1 VAEQNWHQVV
11 GITKLPSLSNERN
24 ESQIFGRTQ
33 GIPFYEVEKAV
44 STQSSEEHA
53 KSKLIIDE
61 DWKSQVQ
68 AEKEALD
75 RQVHQEQPE
84 KAQPKAAGA
93 APLPPATL
101 AVLLTTLA
109 TQTLVSLGQIPHPVS
124 GKPEIHLDE
133 AKHFIDTLEMLET
146 KTAGNRTAE
155 ETQLL
160 DNLLHELRM
169 GYVQVQA
176 HSAG

>member
-1 VAEQNWHQVV
+1 M
-11 GITKLPSLSNERN
+11 
-24 ESQIFGRTQ
+24 
-33 GIPFYEVEKAV
+33 
-44 STQSSEEHA
+44 STQPSGEPQA

-75 RQVHQEQPE
+75 RQLHDEPH
-84 KAQPKAAGA
+84 AQAKPSA

-109 TQTLVSLGQIPHPVS
+109 TQSLVALGQIPHPVS
-124 GKPEIHLDE
+124 GKPEVHLDE

-146 KTAGNRTAE
+146 KTAGNRTVE

-160 DNLLHELRM
+160 DNLLHELRL
-169 GYVQVQA
+169 GYVEMQKHA
-176 HSAG
+176 ASAVK

>member
-1 VAEQNWHQVV
+1 MSAASPNEQ
-11 GITKLPSLSNERN
+11 TKP
-24 ESQIFGRTQ
+24 
-33 GIPFYEVEKAV
+33 
-44 STQSSEEHA
+44 
-53 KSKLIIDE
+53 KLIIDE

-75 RQVHQEQPE
+75 RQVHHEPEQPE
-84 KAQPKAAGA
+84 HQAAPGA

-109 TQTLVSLGQIPHPVS
+109 TQALVALGQIPHTES
-124 GKPEIHLDE
+124 GQPEVHLDE
-133 AKHFIDTLEMLET
+133 AKHFIDNLEMLEV
-146 KTAGNRTAE
+146 KTAGNRTPE

-160 DNLLHELRM
+160 DNLLHELRL

-176 HSAG
+176 HLAKT